1 MNITPRHLAAAQYTV
16 IAVFV
21 VASWYTLL
29 WPWERAV
36 SQLEFIFSPDH
47 EDQGVFI
54 WLAMATL
61 LTLLVAIT
69 FWFKRAA
76 STPLAPTLALL
87 SIGLF
92 VWAILWSDSTFIFN
106 YGLGCLL
113 AVFSWL
119 RPAHQLERAAK

>member
-16 IAVFV
+16 IAAFV
-21 VASWYTLL
+21 VASWCTLL
-29 WPWERAV
+29 SPWERAV
-36 SQLEFIFSPDH
+36 NQLEFIFSPDY
-47 EDQGVFI
+47 EDRGVFI

-61 LTLLVAIT
+61 LTVLVTIA
-69 FWFKRAA
+69 FWLKRAA
-76 STPLAPTLALL
+76 STPLAPVLALM

-92 VWAILWSDSTFIFN
+92 IWAIVWSDSTFIFN

-119 RPAHQLERAAK
+119 RPDHQRKR